1 MWLLDLST
9 GLWLVIAMPLLILLF
24 SNSKNAWRFGIVMS
38 CFNLLLAVALFIQV
52 LHAPILSSVL
62 RLSFL
67 QATLLVLINFLAWII
82 YRYAA
87 TNFQADADSKR
98 FLRWLTSTLLA
109 VQVLVL
115 ADHLL
120 LFWLAWV
127 SVSLSL
133 HQLLMFYPNRPR
145 AILAAHK
152 KFLIA
157 RCAEF
162 FLGAAFCLIYSV
174 HHSFSIT
181 YILAQYPFANL
192 PWQLDVAAIL
202 LALVALL
209 KCAQLPLHGWL
220 IQVVESPT
228 PVSAL
233 LHAGVINLGGVLL
246 LVFAP
251 LLSQAVIAQWLILSV
266 AGVSAV
272 LAALIMT
279 TRISIKVRLAWST
292 CAQMGLMLVECAL
305 GLYELAL
312 LHLIAHSCYKAQA
325 FLSSGSAVRQYLH
338 AEMFNAIQQNK
349 TPNLKNWLSALIL
362 VIALITAIF
371 ALLKIPSAAQIDLSH
386 ITLFP
391 LAPWLVVSFALLSFA
406 AYQLNL
412 NHQTR
417 TDQLVNISFV
427 ILVMMVL
434 LAVYVTLKAGIANA
448 LNLPATQPSMLA
460 DVWVCSL
467 IFLLAIS
474 NYFLQIHAPHLL
486 VQRAWIALNAGLYLD
501 EWMTR
506 FTLRW
511 SPVKLNSVSTSKLL
525 SNNLS
530 KKLPKSLTKP
540 HSKPFPEHEVKS

>member
-1 MWLLDLST
+1 MWISDLST
-9 GLWLVIAMPLLILLF
+9 GLWLVITVPLLILLF
-24 SNSKNAWRFGIVMS
+24 SNSKSGWRIGTVFSG
-38 CFNLLLAVALFIQV
+38 FNLLLAIALFIQV
-52 LHAPILSSVL
+52 LHAPILGGVL

-87 TNFQADADSKR
+87 TNFQADVDSKR
-98 FLRWLTSTLLA
+98 FLCWLTCTLLA

-162 FLGAAFCLIYSV
+162 FLGSAFFLIYTV

-181 YILAQYPFANL
+181 HIVAQYPLANL
-192 PWQLDVAAIL
+192 PWQLEVAAIL

-246 LVFAP
+246 LLFAP
-251 LLSQAVIAQWLILSV
+251 LLSQAVIAQWLILLV

-325 FLSSGSAVRQYLH
+325 FLSSGSAVRQHLH
-338 AEMFNAIQQNK
+338 AEMFNAIQQRK
-349 TPNLKNWLSALIL
+349 TPSLKNWLSAFVV
-362 VIALITAIF
+362 VIALIAATF
-371 ALLKIPSAAQIDLSH
+371 TLLNNISSAQLDGYH
-386 ITLFP
+386 IRLFP
-391 LAPWLVVSFALLSFA
+391 LAPWLVIGLALISFA
-406 AYQLNL
+406 AYQFNL

-417 TDQLVNISFV
+417 TDQLVNLSFV
-427 ILVMMVL
+427 SVVMTVL
-434 LAVYVTLKAGIANA
+434 LAVYVLLKALIGHA
-448 LNLPATQPSMLA
+448 LNLPVMEYSMLA
-460 DVWVCSL
+460 DIWVCSL
-467 IFLLAIS
+467 IALLTIT
-474 NYFLQIHAPHLL
+474 NYLLQLHAQHPL

-506 FTLRW
+506 LTLRW
-511 SPVKLNSVSTSKLL
+511 SPVKLMSTSQSIPK
-525 SNNLS
+525 NLS
-530 KKLPKSLTKP
+530 QPLSQPLSKS